1 MKAQKIFTLDLPV
14 IAELKK
20 VANQSGLINNILI
33 EYFNQHGE
41 MKKDELINKLQVKEK
56 AAVELA
62 EELNVIKDRIE
73 ELAVYEKRIKAVFKD
88 IPSEIISDFKSFTKM
103 DKSILAAR
111 FRDIYSKVYEITY
124 KEVEAAFDEFHKL
137 E

>member
-41 MKKDELINKLQVKEK
+41 LKKEELINKLQSKEK
-56 AAVELA
+56 EQTNLI
-62 EELNVIKDRIE
+62 EEINVIKERIH
-73 ELAVYEKRIKAVFKD
+73 ELEVYESRVKEVFKN

-103 DKSILAAR
+103 DKSILATR
-111 FRDIYSKVYEITY
+111 FRDIYSKVYDITY
-124 KEVEAAFDEFHKL
+124 KEVETAFDEFHQLK
-137 E
+137 